1 MTAWQSIVSFPLA
14 IRLWRHRPPNIDI
27 FNEAWTRSQQIPRQ
41 FDLTESRLHD
51 RLWCELLWTYT
62 DWGGFSEA
70 QSFSPFKDFTSETVL
85 LSGSSAFFFARL
97 WWFYTGV
104 MAKVDSLLSVCVM
117 NWDKSLSH
125 CTFFSL
131 IHLCSCLMLWT
142 DTIMQRINT

>member
-1 MTAWQSIVSFPLA
+1 MTAWQSIVSFPHA

-85 LSGSSAFFFARL
+85 LSGSSAFFLPGYGDFTPE
-97 WWFYTGV
+97 WWQKWT
-104 MAKVDSLLSVCVM
+104 VCCQCV
-117 NWDKSLSH
+117 WWTETLSH